1 MAIDAM
7 EGLPITQQEFT
18 LHCPDFIHEDVVLI
32 AHVVDQALNYA
43 GETEKGWGSTR
54 RYKSAVAYVAG
65 HLLTKYNMVRN
76 SSEGAAQTPKVVSS
90 KTVGDTSI
98 SYGGANLIARNM
110 TEDDLNTTVY
120 GYRYL
125 QLREQR
131 PRMIF
136 TAF

>member
-54 RYKSAVAYVAG
+54 RYKSAVAYCAG
-65 HLLTKYNMVRN
+65 HLLLSYKAIME
-76 SSEGAAQTPKVVSS
+76 SSEGAKQNPKVVTSR
-90 KTVGDTSI
+90 TVGDVSMTW
-98 SYGGANLIARNM
+98 GGANLIARSM
-110 TEDDLNTTVY
+110 TEDQFNTSQY
-120 GYRYL
+120 GYQYL